1 MKVHCVLTINF
12 KKGEKTL
19 KQVEKDQK
27 SFLKKLNRVKLGNP
41 DNKNKK
47 QSYAIKSITN
57 IYE

>member
-1 MKVHCVLTINF
+1 MKVYCVLIINF

-19 KQVEKDQK
+19 KQAEEDQK
-27 SFLKKLNRVKLGNP
+27 NFLKKLNRVKLGNP

-57 IYE
+57 LYE

>member
-27 SFLKKLNRVKLGNP
+27 SLLKKLNRVKLGNP

>member
-27 SFLKKLNRVKLGNP
+27 SFFKKLNRVKLGNP

>member
-1 MKVHCVLTINF
+1 MK
-12 KKGEKTL
+12 KTL

-27 SFLKKLNRVKLGNP
+27 DFLKKLNRVKLGNP

-57 IYE
+57 LYE